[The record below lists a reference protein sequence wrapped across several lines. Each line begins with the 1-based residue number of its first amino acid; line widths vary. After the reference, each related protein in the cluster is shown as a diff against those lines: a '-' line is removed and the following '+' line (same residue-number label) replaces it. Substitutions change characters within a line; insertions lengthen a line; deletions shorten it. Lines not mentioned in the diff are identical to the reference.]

1 MNIHRSTFA
10 GFVVSDWGAFNDHVE
25 GVRTGSH
32 LEMPTTGGDSD
43 LELVQ
48 AVRDGKL
55 SEDIL
60 NQRVDELLD
69 VILPVTAAIESLK
82 DKPFDLAV
90 SAPS

>member
-1 MNIHRSTFA
+1 
-10 GFVVSDWGAFNDHVE
+10 
-25 GVRTGSH
+25 
-32 LEMPTTGGDSD
+32 MPTTGGDSD

-48 AVRDGKL
+48 AVRNGKL

-69 VILPVTAAIESLK
+69 VILPVTAAIEPLK

>member
-1 MNIHRSTFA
+1 
-10 GFVVSDWGAFNDHVE
+10 
-25 GVRTGSH
+25 
-32 LEMPTTGGDSD
+32 MPTTVGDFE
-43 LELVQ
+43 LELIR
-48 AVRDGKL
+48 AVSDGKL

-69 VILPVTAAIESLK
+69 VILPVTAAIEPLK